1 MRKSITK
8 ITSDIKNQFSGIH
21 ALVNQIEK
29 KNTQSIRNIGD
40 WLLAT
45 EKLLQDLN
53 LPESSKFAVKRG
65 ELTSFIPSDNGN
77 KKKEHIHLAATIL
90 TQAQQDL
97 WETYIIYSE
106 KLENASTLINQLL
119 GVIYQTKEFKYNAT
133 EDFTVYINRVWNFC
147 TNHEQLRGVSAQ
159 ILSLINKSDV
169 IIIMAEKIDLESL

>member
-8 ITSDIKNQFSGIH
+8 ITTDIKKQLSGIH

-29 KNTQSIRNIGD
+29 KSTQSTKNIGD

-65 ELTSFIPSDNGN
+65 ELTSFIPSDSGN
-77 KKKEHIHLAATIL
+77 KKKEQLHLAATIL
-90 TQAQQDL
+90 TQAQHDL
-97 WETYIIYSE
+97 WETFSVYSN

-119 GVIYQTKEFKYNAT
+119 GVIYQTKEFKYDTN
-133 EDFTVYINRVWNFC
+133 EDFTLFLNRIWNFC
-147 TNHEQLRGVSAQ
+147 SNHEQLKGLSAQ
-159 ILSLINKSDV
+159 ILSLINRSDV
-169 IIIMAEKIDLESL
+169 IIIMAEKIELENL

>member
-8 ITSDIKNQFSGIH
+8 ITTDIKKQLSEIH
-21 ALVNQIEK
+21 ILVNQIEK
-29 KNTQSIRNIGD
+29 KSTQSIRNIGD

-53 LPESSKFAVKRG
+53 LPESSKFSVKRG

-77 KKKEHIHLAATIL
+77 KKKEHIHLAATVL

-97 WETYIIYSE
+97 WETYSIYSE

-119 GVIYQTKEFKYNAT
+119 GVIYQTKEFKYNT
-133 EDFTVYINRVWNFC
+133 NEDFTVFLNRVWTFC
-147 TNHEQLRGVSAQ
+147 STHEQLRGISAQ
-159 ILSLINKSDV
+159 IVSLINRSDV
-169 IIIMAEKIDLESL
+169 IIILAEKIDLENL

>member
-8 ITSDIKNQFSGIH
+8 ITSDIKNQFSSIH
-21 ALVNQIEK
+21 PLVNQIEK

-77 KKKEHIHLAATIL
+77 KKR
-90 TQAQQDL
+90 
-97 WETYIIYSE
+97 TYTSCSY
-106 KLENASTLINQLL
+106 
-119 GVIYQTKEFKYNAT
+119 
-133 EDFTVYINRVWNFC
+133 D
-147 TNHEQLRGVSAQ
+147 
-159 ILSLINKSDV
+159 INKSTTRLMGNLYY
-169 IIIMAEKIDLESL
+169 IFREARKCFNLN

>member
-8 ITSDIKNQFSGIH
+8 ITTDIKKQLSEIH

-29 KNTQSIRNIGD
+29 KNTQSIRNIGN

-65 ELTSFIPSDNGN
+65 ELTSFIPSENGN
-77 KKKEHIHLAATIL
+77 KKKEHIHLAASIL
-90 TQAQQDL
+90 TLAQNDL
-97 WETYIIYSE
+97 WESYAVYSN

-119 GVIYQTKEFKYNAT
+119 SVIYQTKEFKYDTN
-133 EDFTVYINRVWNFC
+133 EDFTIFLNRIWHFC
-147 TNHEQLRGVSAQ
+147 SSHEQLKGLSAQ
-159 ILSLINKSDV
+159 ILSLINRSDV
-169 IIIMAEKIDLESL
+169 IIIMAEKIELENL